1 LAATARSNGRTAARA
16 RDAAVVLLAC
26 ASPVLL
32 HLAVVYRSR
41 ILLVGFL
48 AAAAAG
54 IVAARLPCALA
65 SLVAVAALG
74 ALWIDLDIVA
84 QLALAGP
91 AVAFLAAAWVFGR
104 TLRPGRTPLVEQISR
119 VERGGDFPAGLT
131 GYARRLT
138 LAWALL
144 LAGVPVLDVALAL
157 FGSVA
162 AQSLLVNVLSWTLIA
177 ALFFGDYAYRRWR
190 YPQFPHKNPL
200 AVARNLLRRAPELF
214 RT

>member
-1 LAATARSNGRTAARA
+1 MRTTI
-16 RDAAVVLLAC
+16 AVLAC
-26 ASPVLL
+26 ASPLLL
-32 HLAVVYRSR
+32 HLALVHDSR
-41 ILLVGFL
+41 ALMVAFLLVVAL
-48 AAAAAG
+48 AV
-54 IVAARLPCALA
+54 VAARLPWWLAGLAALA
-65 SLVAVAALG
+65 AAG
-74 ALWIDLDIVA
+74 AAWVEPRSIGQIA
-84 QLALAGP
+84 MAGP
-91 AVAFLAAAWVFGR
+91 VVAFLVAAWLFAR
-104 TLRPGRTPLVEQISR
+104 TLAPGRTPLIEQISR
-119 VERGGDFPAGLT
+119 VERGGDFPAGLA

-144 LAGVPVLDVALAL
+144 LAGIPVLDVALAL